1 MHSHCS
7 YTTSGL
13 YSEVGYIGRMKSA
26 QKPKAIYVTRQEI
39 IARARAVVQECGGQ
53 VKVAEALGVKQPSV
67 SKALRDDDTSMD
79 ALRARIL
86 SELGG
91 YEVMTETYFE
101 IVPPKKK
108 TARAS

>member
-1 MHSHCS
+1 
-7 YTTSGL
+7 
-13 YSEVGYIGRMKSA
+13 MKSD
-26 QKPKAIYVTRQEI
+26 QPRKAILVTRQEI
-39 IARARAVVQECGGQ
+39 IDRARDVVQRFGGQ

-67 SKALRDDDTSMD
+67 SKALRADDTSMD

-91 YEVMTETYFE
+91 YEVMTETFFQ
-101 IVPPKKK
+101 IVPPRKK